1 MAQFDVYRSSDG
13 GLLLDCQSEVL
24 AHLATRLAVPLI
36 AVADAPEL
44 RLRLNPVF
52 EIEGERYAMITQ
64 FAAAVRVSELRR
76 IVITL
81 RDYRFDIIG
90 AFDMALTGV

>member
-1 MAQFDVYRSSDG
+1 
-13 GLLLDCQSEVL
+13 
-24 AHLATRLAVPLI
+24 
-36 AVADAPEL
+36 
-44 RLRLNPVF
+44 VF

-64 FAAAVRVSELRR
+64 FAAAVRVSELRKL
-76 IVITL
+76 VITL

>member
-1 MAQFDVYRSSDG
+1 MAQFDVYRSSNG

-24 AHLATRLAVPLI
+24 AYLATRMAVPLLP
-36 AVADAPEL
+36 VADAPEL

-64 FAAAVRVSELRR
+64 FAAAVRVSELRKL
-76 IVITL
+76 VITL